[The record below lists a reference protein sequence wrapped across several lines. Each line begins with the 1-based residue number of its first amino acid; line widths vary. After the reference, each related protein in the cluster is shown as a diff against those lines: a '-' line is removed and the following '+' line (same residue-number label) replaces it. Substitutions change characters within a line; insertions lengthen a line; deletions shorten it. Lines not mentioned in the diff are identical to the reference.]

1 MSDIT
6 EVGLEIA
13 RLTAL
18 DLLEAYASKKLSPV
32 EVIES
37 LLLRIDRLDRS
48 NFKLNSLITVSERA
62 LEEAK
67 RAESVIH
74 KGASTQRCLGLPIV
88 VKDNIDTKD
97 MRTTAGSL
105 ALANSPFPKSDATV
119 VRKLREEG
127 AIIIGKSN
135 LSEWSNF
142 RGVSSSSGW
151 SGLGGQSRN
160 PYALDRSP
168 GGSSSG
174 SAAAVAAMFAPVA
187 LGSET
192 DGSIHCPASL
202 CGVAGF
208 KPSVGRVSRSG
219 VIPISFNQDT
229 VGPLARSAEDLAFIL
244 AIIEGKDP
252 SDEMTVSYFASA
264 KRNEIRA
271 GAKPRL
277 GIPSIHISQYSSS
290 TLAVF
295 EKAVDALKDG
305 SFEIVEMVD
314 SDTPLLLVEEDEL
327 TVFVYEMSIALNSY
341 LADRSAKGASS
352 IAEIVEFN
360 LTHSLQE
367 LSLFGQEYL
376 EMATD
381 PRNLDQFKY
390 RAALDSNRNAAR
402 NAIDTIV
409 TRFELDA
416 ILTPTMGP
424 AWLTDHINGDSS
436 SPASYSYAAVAG
448 YPSVSL
454 PMGTVGGLPVGLLM
468 FSGINSDDH
477 LIKLAEI
484 VQKTLCIDMSPTFRE
499 ESNFA

>member
-1 MSDIT
+1 MSDIA

-18 DLLEAYASKKLSPV
+18 QLLEAYASKELSPV
-32 EVIES
+32 EVVEV
-37 LLLRIDRLDRS
+37 LLQRIDELDRS

-62 LEEAK
+62 FEEAK
-67 RAESVIH
+67 SAERDIY
-74 KGASTQRCLGLPIV
+74 KRASTQRCLGLPIV

-97 MRTTAGSL
+97 LRTTAGSL
-105 ALANSPFPKSDATV
+105 ALANSPLPKSDATV
-119 VRKLREEG
+119 VRRLREEG
-127 AIIIGKSN
+127 AIVIGKSN

-142 RGVSSSSGW
+142 RGVGSSSGW

-160 PYALDRSP
+160 PHALDRSP

-174 SAAAVAAMFAPVA
+174 SAAAVAAMFTPVA

-208 KPSVGRVSRSG
+208 KPSVGRVSRNG
-219 VIPISFNQDT
+219 VIPISTNQDT

-244 AIIEGKDP
+244 SIIQGKDL
-252 SDEMTVSYFASA
+252 SDEMTVSYFSSVQ
-264 KRNEIRA
+264 RSEIRA
-271 GAKPRL
+271 HSNLRL
-277 GIPSIHISQYSSS
+277 GIPSNHISQYSSS
-290 TLAVF
+290 TLSVF
-295 EKAVDALKDG
+295 ENAVEALKDADI
-305 SFEIVEMVD
+305 EIVEVVD
-314 SDTPLLLVEEDEL
+314 SDTPLVLVEEDEL
-327 TVFVYEMSIALNSY
+327 TVFVYEMSIALNRY
-341 LADRSAKGASS
+341 LTDRSAEGASS
-352 IAEIVEFN
+352 IAEIVQFN
-360 LTHSLQE
+360 TTHSLQE
-367 LSLFGQEYL
+367 LPLFGQEYL

-381 PRNLDQFKY
+381 SGKLDQFKY
-390 RAALDSNRNAAR
+390 RAALDSNRNLAR
-402 NAIDTIV
+402 NGIDTIL

-416 ILTPTMGP
+416 IVTPAMGP
-424 AWLTDHINGDSS
+424 AWLIDHINGDSP

-448 YPSVSL
+448 YPSVSV

-468 FSGINSDDH
+468 FSSINTDDH

-499 ESNFA
+499 NSNFA